1 MYLKYCEGKDL
12 EILRSKYKNE
22 IESLPLK
29 NDDSTYKNFIIY
41 DFVMN
46 SNGEKNK
53 FVDCGAGPSSLAWLL
68 CEHFEEGHM
77 IDISVKNSFQ
87 RENLYHNIGDFFTY
101 IESHEDNTINYA
113 LDGCSLTHFEYGENG
128 NTGLLKA
135 ADSLYRKIK
144 NGGYVVIASDV
155 ISHTD
160 ESYYNQ
166 NEFIKVDDMI
176 RIYESSG
183 FKLIGDF
190 NYDTLNE
197 DFNINVDYHGIS
209 QFKVTYC
216 NLIFKKI

>member
-53 FVDCGAGPSSLAWLL
+53 FVDCGAGPSPLAWLL
-68 CEHFEEGHM
+68 CEHFKEGHM
-77 IDISVKNSFQ
+77 IDISVSNTFQ

-113 LDGCSLTHFEYGENG
+113 LDGCSLTHFEYDENG

>member
-113 LDGCSLTHFEYGENG
+113 LDGCSLTHFEYDENG
-128 NTGLLKA
+128 NIGLEKA
-135 ADSLYRKIK
+135 ANVLYRKIK
-144 NGGYVVIASDV
+144 KGGYLVIASDV
-155 ISHTD
+155 IAHT
-160 ESYYNQ
+160 ENSYYNQ
-166 NEFIKVDDMI
+166 KEFIKVDDMI
-176 RIYESSG
+176 RIYELAG
-183 FKLIGDF
+183 FKIIGDF
-190 NYDTLNE
+190 DYKSIDDEFTIDLE
-197 DFNINVDYHGIS
+197 YHGIS
-209 QFKVTYC
+209 RFNLSYC
-216 NLIFKKI
+216 NLIFQKI